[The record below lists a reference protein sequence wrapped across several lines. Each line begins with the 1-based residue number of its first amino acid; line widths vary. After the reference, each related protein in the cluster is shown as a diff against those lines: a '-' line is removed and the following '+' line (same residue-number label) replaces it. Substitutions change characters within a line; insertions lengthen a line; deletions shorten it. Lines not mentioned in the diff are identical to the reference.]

1 MPDITLKDIKLRT
14 EKVSQELWAHAQKQ
28 PDAKKTMLL
37 AALDHMRAMTAIC
50 EEFAE
55 LLPEYQRI
63 DQRNDTLLE
72 SHNRLIKIVDY
83 ATDAP
88 KKFRAQKKLMESKMR
103 QMRKELARLKERS
116 NDSKGTA

>member
-1 MPDITLKDIKLRT
+1 MPDITLKDIQFRT
-14 EKVSQELWAHAQKQ
+14 EKVSQELWIHAQKQ
-28 PDAKKTMLL
+28 SNVTKTMLL
-37 AALDHMRAMTAIC
+37 AALDHMRGMTAIC

-63 DQRNDTLLE
+63 DKRNDTLLE

-88 KKFRAQKKLMESKMR
+88 KRFRTQKKLMESKMR
-103 QMRKELARLKERS
+103 QMRKELARLKEGKQ
-116 NDSKGTA
+116 DD